1 VYVQIAHSIHFFMK
15 KRQKI
20 ILAIGFAILIA
31 SIFLSQ
37 LLANQSG
44 KGQPDD
50 QGKGVAKARPVAT
63 RQVEVRDVQAF
74 IDITGRLQ
82 AEDKIDIYAEVTG
95 VLLPTRTDFKVG
107 NQFSRGALLLRI
119 DDSEARQSLRS
130 AKSNFINTLASV
142 IPDLEI
148 DYPQASEQWNRY
160 LLELNED
167 EALPPLPKTSSQR
180 IKLFLTA
187 RQVYTQY
194 YDILQAEERLDKYRL
209 YAPFD
214 GTLTEASIN
223 KGTLVRSG
231 QKLGAF
237 IRSGVYE
244 LETAVS
250 TGELPYVNIGD
261 TVMLTTL
268 GMQQEY
274 EGEIVRINDQVE
286 TNTQTVR
293 LFVRVADP
301 DLKAGM
307 YMEGRIKGRLFEQA
321 SELRRDVLVN
331 NSQVFVMEDST
342 AVLRQVQPL
351 KTSDTT
357 AIVRGLSEGTTVI
370 MENNLS
376 SFEGTRVV
384 SEESQNEM
392 D

>member
-1 VYVQIAHSIHFFMK
+1 MCKYAHSIYFLMK

-20 ILAIGFAILIA
+20 ILASGFAILIA
-31 SIFLSQ
+31 SFFLSQ

-44 KGQPDD
+44 NGQTDSEKSSTPR
-50 QGKGVAKARPVAT
+50 ARPVAT
-63 RQVEVRDVQAF
+63 REVEVMDVQAF

-82 AEDKIDIYAEVTG
+82 AEDRIDIYAEVTG
-95 VLLPTRTDFKVG
+95 VLLPTPIDFKVG
-107 NQFSRGALLLRI
+107 NTFPRGSLLLRL

-148 DYPQASEQWNRY
+148 DYPQASDRWNQY
-160 LLELNED
+160 LMELNEN
-167 EALPPLPKTSSQR
+167 EPLPTLPEPGSQR

-187 RQVYTQY
+187 REVYTQY
-194 YDILQAEERLDKYRL
+194 YDILQAEERLGKYRL
-209 YAPFD
+209 YAPFT

-231 QKLGAF
+231 QKLGEF

-250 TGELPYVNIGD
+250 TGELPYVNVGD
-261 TVMLTTL
+261 SVMLTAL
-268 GMQQEY
+268 GTDESF
-274 EGEIVRINDQVE
+274 EGKIVRINDQVE

-307 YMEGRIKGRLFEQA
+307 YMQGRIRGRLFEQA

-331 NSQVFVMEDST
+331 NSQVFVLEDST
-342 AVLRQVQPL
+342 AVLRQVQAL

-357 AIVRGLSEGTTVI
+357 AIVRGLPQGTTVI
-370 MENNLS
+370 MENNLA